1 MHALLIHQAFAGPN
15 DPGGTRHFELGRD
28 VVSRGHQFTVVAS
41 PISYLTGQQTGT
53 GAAVEP
59 EEQYSGVRVLR
70 SYVYR
75 SLHRSFVWRVV
86 SFLSFMFS
94 SVWTARRAG
103 PVDVVMGTSPPIFQ
117 AFSAL
122 GVAMI
127 RRVPFLL
134 EVRDLWPA
142 FAVDMGV
149 LKAPFLIKASEFLEG
164 FLYRRATHILVN
176 SPAYREHVIASGI
189 APDKVSFISNGVDTD
204 MFDPDATGARLRTAW
219 QASDKFVVTY
229 AGALGAAND
238 IDTLLRAADRLG
250 HRPEIQFVLVGD
262 GKERPRLE
270 RLSAEMRLTNV
281 LFAGTKSKAEMP
293 EVLAASNAC
302 LAILQNI
309 RMFKTTYP
317 NKVFD
322 YMAAGRP
329 TILAIDGV
337 IRAVIETSGGGLFV
351 PPGDDAALAEAVAAL
366 SADRARALAMGRAAR
381 AHVVRHFNRRDQA
394 QQFAEL
400 LERMAS

>member
-1 MHALLIHQAFAGPN
+1 
-15 DPGGTRHFELGRD
+15 
-28 VVSRGHQFTVVAS
+28 
-41 PISYLTGQQTGT
+41 
-53 GAAVEP
+53 
-59 EEQYSGVRVLR
+59 
-70 SYVYR
+70 
-75 SLHRSFVWRVV
+75 
-86 SFLSFMFS
+86 MFS

-122 GVAMI
+122 AVAMI
-127 RRVPFLL
+127 RRAPFLL

-149 LKAPFLIKASEFLEG
+149 LKAPLLIKASEFLER

-189 APDKVSFISNGVDTD
+189 AANKVSFISNGVDTE
-204 MFDPDATGARLRTAW
+204 MFDAKATGARLRAEW
-219 QASDKFVVTY
+219 QVSNSFVVTY
-229 AGALGAAND
+229 AGALGAAN
-238 IDTLLRAADRLG
+238 
-250 HRPEIQFVLVGD
+250 VLVGD

-270 RLSAEMRLTNV
+270 RAAAEMRLPNV

-337 IRAVIETSGGGLFV
+337 IRSVIEKSGGGLFV
-351 PPGDDAALAEAVAAL
+351 PPGDDAALAAAVETL
-366 SADRARALAMGRAAR
+366 SEDHTKAREMGRAAR
-381 AHVVRHFNRRDQA
+381 AYVVQHFNRRDQA

-400 LERMAS
+400 LERMAC